1 MQLRPYQ
8 DLARRHILSTPRC
21 ALWAGMGMGKT
32 TSTLHA
38 LADLMMIGD
47 TRRTLVLG
55 PKRVARDVWRDEV
68 EKWPALRGMRVTPII
83 GTVEQRRRALVT
95 PSDIWTINYENIPW
109 LVQEMK
115 GKWWFDTV
123 VADESSKLRGFRLK
137 QGAARPRALAPF
149 AHTKIERFIQL
160 TGTPAANSLTALW
173 GQAWFLDAGQR
184 LGRSFEAFKERWF
197 ASYGDPES
205 AQLKPL
211 PFAEQQIIEALADI
225 CLTLRPQDWFDLDE
239 PIRNEVVVHMPPTA
253 QRIYKTFKKDL
264 YIALTDGKVTSFN
277 AAARTAKLLQL
288 AAGAVYVDEGNGKWE
303 VVHDAKLEALESI
316 VEEASTSVLVGYQ
329 FVSDKARILKHFG
342 ARAVDLATTEGLRAF
357 KAGKAEVGV
366 AHPASMGHGIDGLQN
381 VCNVVAF
388 FSNVW
393 DAELRA
399 QLIERVGPMRQKQ
412 AGFERPVF
420 IYDIVAEGTI
430 DSVVL
435 ARHATKKSIQD
446 ALLEAMVRDVDGR

>member
-149 AHTKIERFIQL
+149 AHTKIERFVQL

-211 PFAEQQIIEALADI
+211 PFAQEQIVEALSDL
-225 CLTLRPQDWFDLDE
+225 CLTLRPQDWFDLRE
-239 PIRNEVVVHMPPTA
+239 PIRNRVVVHLPPAA
-253 QRIYKTFKKDL
+253 QRIYKTFKKDMYARL
-264 YIALTDGKVTSFN
+264 AEADVKAFS
-277 AAARTAKLLQL
+277 AAAKTMKCLQL
-288 AAGAVYVDEGNGKWE
+288 ANGAAYTDEKGEVWE

-316 VEEASTSVLVGYQ
+316 VEESTDSAVLVAYQ
-329 FVSDKARILKHFG
+329 FVSDRERILKHFG
-342 ARAVDLATTEGLRAF
+342 ARAVDLATTSGMKAF
-357 KAGKAEVGV
+357 KAGKADIGV
-366 AHPASMGHGIDGLQN
+366 AHPKSMGHGIDGLQHVSN
-381 VCNVVAF
+381 QVVF
-388 FSNVW
+388 FGHWW
-393 DAELRA
+393 DLEERI
-399 QLIERVGPMRQKQ
+399 QMIERVGPVRQMQ
-412 AGFERPVF
+412 AGYERPVF
-420 IYDIVAEGTI
+420 IHDIVAEGTI
-430 DSVVL
+430 DEVVL
-435 ARHATKKSIQD
+435 ARHESKREVQD
-446 ALLEAMVRDVDGR
+446 LLMEAMRREA